1 MLGGLRNQF
10 TLPESVEAGLYA
22 GDFLRLIQLNRS
34 VPNDM
39 DVRCHFNMFSIDQS
53 MINDHLQLLDP
64 KLGLWRMQLHLS
76 NKKVVRGPWIHFF
89 HNLITN

>member
-64 KLGLWRMQLHLS
+64 KLGSFVADAIALV
-76 NKKVVRGPWIHFF
+76 K
-89 HNLITN
+89 